1 MKNLIVLILL
11 FVVGGASTVKA
22 QGIID
27 KANSLLNKAD
37 NASSTANRAGGTGD
51 KVLGIFKKK
60 KKVDAAATAPA
71 NALTGY
77 RTVITIKGK
86 GKITEDALLD
96 MKNSL
101 IISWSGMRGIVS
113 LAIAIGLP
121 ATLADGS
128 PFPERHAIIF
138 ISVVVVL
145 FTLIGQGLTLP
156 WIVKRLKTD

>member
-60 KKVDAAATAPA
+60 KKADATATAPA

-77 RTVITIKGK
+77 KTVITIKGITMENLRK
-86 GKITEDALLD
+86 LNANVKACAGVDSTKMKFSGTGSVILVAHAKGSTEDLLTALEKTSKAIFTDKNIEGMEDGKIDIALA
-96 MKNSL
+96 K
-101 IISWSGMRGIVS
+101 
-113 LAIAIGLP
+113 
-121 ATLADGS
+121 
-128 PFPERHAIIF
+128 
-138 ISVVVVL
+138 
-145 FTLIGQGLTLP
+145 Q
-156 WIVKRLKTD
+156 

>member
-77 RTVITIKGK
+77 RMVITIKGITMENLRK
-86 GKITEDALLD
+86 LNTNVKACAGVDSTKMKFSGTGSVILVAHAKGSTEDLLTALEKTSKAIFTDKNIEGMEDGKIDIALA
-96 MKNSL
+96 K
-101 IISWSGMRGIVS
+101 
-113 LAIAIGLP
+113 
-121 ATLADGS
+121 
-128 PFPERHAIIF
+128 
-138 ISVVVVL
+138 
-145 FTLIGQGLTLP
+145 Q
-156 WIVKRLKTD
+156 